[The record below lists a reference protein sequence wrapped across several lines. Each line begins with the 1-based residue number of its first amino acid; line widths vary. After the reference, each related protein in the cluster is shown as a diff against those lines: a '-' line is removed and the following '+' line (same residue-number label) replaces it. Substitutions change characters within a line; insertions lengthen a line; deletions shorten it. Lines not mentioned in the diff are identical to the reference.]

1 MPTHV
6 QFIRATDFVLATPE
20 GQLDLERSE
29 KLLTS
34 LASASELLVAHEVL
48 LDMRG
53 AQVALSAT
61 DLWKLAAAISRRHT
75 TFPGRVAVLCL
86 PNRVGRAE
94 FFALCAQN
102 RGFPVGAFTTFE
114 GAVEWLSADAP
125 RFREDID

>member
-1 MPTHV
+1 MPTQV
-6 QFIRATDFVLATPE
+6 QFIRASDFLIATPK

-34 LASASELLVAHEVL
+34 LALASASLIAHEVL

-61 DLWKLAAAISRRHT
+61 DLWKLAAALSRLHT

-86 PNRVGRAE
+86 PNRAGRAE

-102 RGFPVGAFTTFE
+102 RGFPIGAFTSFE